1 MFPFTTYI
9 YCTSS
14 HLLISLKLTGNGKGR
29 KRKKET
35 DRQTDRGRGNGENI
49 TSLWPNEWGGFKGFK
64 SETHSKKKTY
74 TQRVKQ

>member
-1 MFPFTTYI
+1 MYIKRNKTTVFPFTTYI

-35 DRQTDRGRGNGENI
+35 EGMAKTSHHCGLMNG
-49 TSLWPNEWGGFKGFK
+49 GGF
-64 SETHSKKKTY
+64 
-74 TQRVKQ
+74 